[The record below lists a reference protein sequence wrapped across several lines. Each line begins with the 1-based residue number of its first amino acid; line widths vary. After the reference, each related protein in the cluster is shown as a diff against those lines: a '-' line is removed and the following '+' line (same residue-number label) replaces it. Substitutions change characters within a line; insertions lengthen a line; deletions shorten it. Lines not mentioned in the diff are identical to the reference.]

1 MGRDI
6 DIFEIK
12 QEDQRRFTERL
23 YENLDA
29 LKIALA
35 KPGFGEG
42 EITLGAE
49 LESCI
54 VDKRGDVSPI
64 NMELLSDLDDPLF
77 CHEINKFNLE
87 YNLPFVKAEG
97 KPFCAMQKD
106 AEGGFQKLCDAAK
119 KRHANIAL
127 VGILPT
133 LVQENFDVENMT
145 DVGRY
150 HMLNRELQ
158 NLRGGPFK
166 VNMNGVDPLKMECDH
181 ITLEGANTSFQVHMR
196 MDPNR
201 FADTFNAAQLVTP
214 IAVALSANSPIC
226 MGHRLWQESRIAL
239 FRHSIDNR
247 HKDDVSWRQPS
258 RISFGNGWV
267 RESVHEL
274 FAETVALFPS
284 IIPLIDEE
292 DPFEALEQGRLPKLE
307 ELSLHLGTTW
317 PWNRAVYSAK
327 NEGHLRIEF
336 RALPS
341 GPSIEDMMASA
352 AFIIG
357 LTMGIR
363 DDVSDILPSMPFRF
377 AEHNFYRAAQSGY
390 DARIIWPSQKQSE
403 LQERNI
409 TDVIEETLPLME
421 KGLEMIGVDH
431 DEILK
436 YAANIKERLKGR
448 ANGATWQLDVL
459 EQYMEQGLSQPE
471 ACHAMTLKYIEQQQS
486 GKSIIDWQTTI

>member
-6 DIFEIK
+6 DIFDVTT
-12 QEDQRRFTERL
+12 EDREKFTERL
-23 YENLDA
+23 YQNLDA
-29 LKIALA
+29 LKIAIN

-54 VDKRGDVSPI
+54 VNKRGGVAPI
-64 NMELLSDLDDPLF
+64 NMELLSDLDDPLY

-87 YNLPFVKAEG
+87 YNLPFVKAAG
-97 KPFCAMQKD
+97 KPFSTMQAD
-106 AEGGFQKLCDAAK
+106 AEAGFKKVCDAAQ
-119 KRHANIAL
+119 KRDSNILL

-133 LVQENFDVENMT
+133 LKQSNFEEEFMT

-158 NLRGGPFK
+158 KLRGGPFQ
-166 VNMNGVDPLKMECDH
+166 VNMNGADPLKMECDH

-196 MDPNR
+196 MEPHR

-214 IAVALSANSPIC
+214 IAVALAANSPIC

-247 HKDDVSWRQPS
+247 HKDYVKWRQPS
-258 RISFGNGWV
+258 RISFGHGWV
-267 RESVHEL
+267 RDGVHEL

-284 IIPLIDEE
+284 IIPLIDDE
-292 DPFEALEQGRLPKLE
+292 DPMEALEAGRLPKLE

-317 PWNRAVYSAK
+317 PWNRAVYSSK

-341 GPSIEDMMASA
+341 GPSIEDMMANA

-363 DDVSDILPSMPFRF
+363 DNIKDILPSMPFRF
-377 AEHNFYRAAQSGY
+377 AEYNFYRAAQSGY
-390 DARIIWPSQKQSE
+390 DARILWPTQKQSE
-403 LQERNI
+403 PKEQKI
-409 TDVIEETLPLME
+409 TDVIEATFPLME
-421 KGLEMIGVDH
+421 KGLEMLGIDAAEVQ
-431 DEILK
+431 K
-436 YAANIKERLKGR
+436 YENNIKNRLEAR
-448 ANGATWQLDVL
+448 INGANWQLAVL
-459 EQYMEQGLSQPE
+459 EQYMDHGLSQPE
-471 ACHAMTLKYIEQQQS
+471 ACHAMTLKYIEEQQT
-486 GKSIIDWQTTI
+486 GKPIVEWQTAI